1 MMIVMTPQAS
11 DEQIAAVKA
20 RLEALGNL
28 HVLVMPGE
36 LTTAIGAIGDPE
48 GVAELG
54 LEAMP
59 GVDRVVPI
67 SRPYKLASS
76 ELAHHEP
83 TVLSIDGR
91 TVGGGRTFCLIAGP
105 CTVESRE
112 QTLAVARAV
121 AAAGASML
129 RGGAFKPRTSPFSFK
144 GLGGAGLEI
153 LIEARA
159 ETGLPIVTELLD
171 TQHAEL
177 VAECAD
183 VVQIGA
189 RNMQNY
195 SLLEVAGQLGKPVLI
210 KRSFSSTVEE
220 LLMAADYVLKEGNEA
235 VILCER
241 GIRTFE
247 NATRFTLDLSAVPW
261 LKLHTHL
268 PVIVD
273 PSHAA
278 GDRRLVGPLS
288 CAAAAAGA
296 DGLIVEV
303 APDPETALCDG
314 PQQLSAGEF
323 ADYARKVAA
332 HAELT
337 GRQLA

>member
-1 MMIVMTPQAS
+1 MMIVMTPDATQA
-11 DEQIAAVKA
+11 DIEAVRQ
-20 RLEALGNL
+20 RLESVGNL

-48 GVAELG
+48 GVRELG
-54 LEAMP
+54 LEGMS

-83 TVLSIDGR
+83 TILEIAGR
-91 TVGGGRTFCLIAGP
+91 TVGGGATFCLIAGP

-112 QTLAVARAV
+112 QTLAVAHAV
-121 AAAGASML
+121 AAGGASML
-129 RGGAFKPRTSPFSFK
+129 RGGAYKPRTSPFAFR
-144 GLGGAGLEI
+144 GLGAAGLEI
-153 LIEARA
+153 LAQARA
-159 ETGLPIVTELLD
+159 ETGLPVVSELLD
-171 TQHAEL
+171 VHHADAL
-177 VAECAD
+177 AEHVD
-183 VVQIGA
+183 VIQIGA

-195 SLLEVAGQLGKPVLI
+195 ALLEVAGKLGKPVLL
-210 KRSFSSTVEE
+210 KRGLSSTVEE
-220 LLMAADYVLKEGNEA
+220 LLMAADYILKEGTGG

-247 NATRFTLDLSAVPW
+247 TATRFTLDLSAIPW

-273 PSHAA
+273 PSHAS

-288 CAAAAAGA
+288 RAAAAVGA

-303 APDPETALCDG
+303 AEDPETARCDG
-314 PQQLSAGEF
+314 PQQLSAADFGRF
-323 ADYARKVAA
+323 AEEVAA
-332 HAELT
+332 HAGLL
-337 GRQLA
+337 GKRLA

>member
-1 MMIVMTPQAS
+1 MVVMTPGASEPQIQAV
-11 DEQIAAVKA
+11 VK
-20 RLEALGNL
+20 RLETTGV

-48 GVAELG
+48 GVLELG
-54 LEAMP
+54 LEGME

-83 TVLSIDGR
+83 TILDIAGR
-91 TVGGGRTFCLIAGP
+91 IVGGGETFCLIAGP

-112 QTLAVARAV
+112 GTLTVAAAVK
-121 AAAGASML
+121 AAGASML
-129 RGGAFKPRTSPFSFK
+129 RGGAFKPRTSPFAFR
-144 GLGGAGLEI
+144 GLGVAGLE
-153 LIEARA
+153 LLDEARA
-159 ETGLPIVTELLD
+159 QTGLPIVTELVD
-171 TQHAEL
+171 PQYAEA
-177 VAECAD
+177 VREHAD
-183 VVQIGA
+183 VIQIGA

-195 SLLEVAGQLGKPVLI
+195 ALLEVAGKLGRPVLL
-210 KRSFSSTVEE
+210 KRGLSSSLDE
-220 LLMAADYVLKEGNEA
+220 LLMAADYVLKEGTDA

-247 NATRFTLDLSAVPW
+247 TATRFTLDLGAVPW

-288 CAAAAAGA
+288 AAAAAVGA

-303 APDPETALCDG
+303 HENPEVALCDG
-314 PQQLSAGEF
+314 PQALVAGEF
-323 ADYARKVAA
+323 AAYAETVAA
-332 HAELT
+332 HAA
-337 GRQLA
+337 LAGKRLA